1 MTSNMPSFFQTSV
14 ESLKGVGGRKAEIL
28 KKELQIFTLHDLM
41 YYFPYKYVDKSR
53 FYRICEIPQHPQ
65 AHLQIKGV
73 LTELHTVGERRG
85 RRLVGLFRDDS
96 GSMELVWFNGIAYME
111 KSLKLNH
118 PYIVFGKPQLFG
130 SRFSITHPEMHSEED
145 QPRGGISVAYQ
156 PFYNTTEKMK
166 RSGLDSRS
174 LSRLC
179 LQLLN
184 EYGSRIEESLPR
196 HLLKACRL
204 MPLREALT
212 NIHFPQS
219 GPLLQAA
226 QYRLKFDEM
235 FFLQLQLLQHR
246 QNRQLQQPG
255 FPMPKVGTHFH
266 KCYDSLPYDL
276 TDAQKK
282 VIREIR
288 SDLVSGRQMNRLLQ
302 GDVGSGKTIT
312 ALLVMLM
319 VIDNGYQACL
329 MAPTEILAE
338 QHFESISRTLAD
350 SGLRVEL
357 LTGSTK
363 PSVRKEM
370 LESLA
375 EGRIQLLIG
384 THTLIEEKVAFKSL
398 GLAVI
403 DEQHRFGVEQRA
415 KLWRKNNPPP
425 HVLIMTATPIPRTLS
440 MTLYGDLH
448 LSIIDEPPKNRKP
461 ILTYHYSQR
470 AWPEVYPF
478 VRKQIQAGR
487 QVFVVFPLI
496 EESEALDLQNLMEGY
511 EGFSRDFPEPYYHIS
526 LVHGRMDSADKNR
539 EMERFA
545 TGKTQLLLATS
556 VIEVGIDI
564 PNASVIIIENA
575 ERFGLSQLHQ
585 LRGRVGRGSEQ
596 SYCILLSGDKLTT
609 ESRRRIQAMVETN
622 NGFELADFDLKL
634 RGPGD
639 ISGTRQ
645 SGMMEFRLTDLAKDA
660 ELISYCRNMAQNL
673 LKDDPTLQK
682 EENREIAHYMKENPD
697 FRVDYLQI
705 S

>member
-1 MTSNMPSFFQTSV
+1 MPSIFQTPV
-14 ESLKGVGGRKAEIL
+14 EALKGVGSRKAEIL
-28 KKELQIFTLHDLM
+28 KKELQLFTLHDLL

-53 FYRICEIPQHPQ
+53 FYRICEVPEHAQSY
-65 AHLQIKGV
+65 LQLKGV
-73 LTELHTVGERRG
+73 ITSMQTVGEKRG
-85 RRLVGLFRDDS
+85 RRLVALFQDES
-96 GSMELVWFNGIAYME
+96 GCMELVWFNSIAYME
-111 KSLKLNH
+111 KQLQLNR

-130 SRFSITHPEMHSEED
+130 NRYSITHPEIQLEEE
-145 QPRGGISVAYQ
+145 RANSGIAIPFQ
-156 PFYNTTEKMK
+156 PFYNTSEKMK
-166 RSGLDSRS
+166 RSGLDSRNI
-174 LSRLC
+174 SRLC

-184 EYGSRIEESLPR
+184 EHGHRIEESLPR
-196 HLLKACRL
+196 RLLQACRL
-204 MPLREALT
+204 MPLREALK

-219 GPLLQAA
+219 DALLKAA
-226 QYRLKFDEM
+226 RYRLKFDEM

-246 QNRQLQQPG
+246 QHQQVSQAG
-255 FPMPKVGTHFH
+255 FPMPKIGSRFH
-266 KCYDSLPYDL
+266 QCYDRLPYGL
-276 TDAQKK
+276 TDAQKR

-288 SDLVSGRQMNRLLQ
+288 NDLVSGRQMNRLLQ

-312 ALLVMLM
+312 ALLVMLIA
-319 VIDNGYQACL
+319 IDNGFQACL

-338 QHFESISRTLAD
+338 QHYESIRRTLAE

-363 PSVRKEM
+363 AAARKAI
-370 LESLA
+370 LESLKTG
-375 EGRIQLLIG
+375 ETDLLIG
-384 THTLIEEKVAFKSL
+384 THALIEEKVAFHSL

-415 KLWRKNNPPP
+415 KLWRKNDPPP
-425 HVLIMTATPIPRTLS
+425 HVLVMTATPIPRTLA
-440 MTLYGDLH
+440 MTLYGDLQ
-448 LSIIDEPPKNRKP
+448 LSVIDELPKNRKP

-511 EGFSRDFPEPYYHIS
+511 EGFSRDFPEPYYHLS
-526 LVHGRMDSADKNR
+526 LVHGRMESAEKNR

-545 TGKTQLLLATS
+545 TGKSQILLATS

-564 PNASVIIIENA
+564 PNANVIIIENA

-596 SYCILLSGDKLTT
+596 SYCILLSGDKLTS

-639 ISGTRQ
+639 LSGTRQ
-645 SGMMEFRLTDLAKDA
+645 SGMLDFRLVDLAKD
-660 ELISYCRNMAQNL
+660 EKLIGYCRDIAQNL
-673 LKDDPTLQK
+673 LRDDPTLEK
-682 EENREIAHYMKENPD
+682 EENGEIRRHIDENPD
-697 FRVDYLQI
+697 FHVDYLQI

>member
-1 MTSNMPSFFQTSV
+1 MTHDTPTVFQMPV
-14 ESLKGVGGRKAEIL
+14 EELSGIGSRKAELL
-28 KKELQIFTLHDLM
+28 KKELRIFTLHDLL
-41 YYFPYKYVDKSR
+41 YYFPYKYVDKTR
-53 FYRICEIPQHPQ
+53 FYSIREIPQHPQ

-73 LTELHTVGERRG
+73 ITAMRTVGEKRQ
-85 RRLVGLFRDDS
+85 RRLVAEFTDNTGV
-96 GSMELVWFNGIAYME
+96 MELVWFNSISYME
-111 KSLKLNH
+111 KNLLQNR
-118 PYIVFGKPQLFG
+118 PYVVFGKPQLFG
-130 SRFSITHPEMHSEED
+130 RRFSITHPEMQLEEGR
-145 QPRGGISVAYQ
+145 QQGGIAVPYQ
-156 PFYNTTEKMK
+156 PFYNTSDKMK
-166 RSGLDSRS
+166 RAGLDSRNI
-174 LSRLC
+174 SRLC
-179 LQLLN
+179 MQLLN
-184 EYGSRIEESLPR
+184 NYGSRIVESLPA
-196 HLLKACRL
+196 HMLKANRL

-219 GPLLQAA
+219 DAMLKAA

-235 FFLQLQLLQHR
+235 FFLQLQLLQQR
-246 QNRQLQQPG
+246 QRHEMESPG
-255 FPMPKVGTHFH
+255 FHMPKIGSHFRNT
-266 KCYDSLPYDL
+266 YDRLPYGL
-276 TDAQKK
+276 TEAQKH

-288 SDLVSGRQMNRLLQ
+288 QDMISGRQMNRLLQ

-312 ALLVMLM
+312 ALLVMLIA
-319 VIDNGYQACL
+319 IDNGFQACL

-338 QHFESISRTLAD
+338 QHYESISRTLAD

-357 LTGSTK
+357 LTGSTRA
-363 PSVRKEM
+363 SVRKEM
-370 LESLA
+370 LEALKTG
-375 EGRIQLLIG
+375 EIQLLIG
-384 THTLIEEKVAFKSL
+384 THALIEEKVEFRAL

-425 HVLIMTATPIPRTLS
+425 HILIMTATPIPRTLS
-440 MTLYGDLH
+440 MTLYGDLRI
-448 LSIIDEPPKNRKP
+448 SVIDELPKNRKP
-461 ILTYHYSQR
+461 IFTYHYSQR
-470 AWPEVYPF
+470 AWPEIYPF

-496 EESEALDLQNLMEGY
+496 EESEALDLQNLTEGY
-511 EGFSRDFPEPYYHIS
+511 DNFSRDFPEPYYHIS
-526 LVHGRMDSADKNR
+526 FVHGRMESAEKNR

-596 SYCILLSGDKLTT
+596 SYCILMTGDKLTT
-609 ESRRRIQAMVETN
+609 ESRRRIQAMVESN

-639 ISGTRQ
+639 LTGTRQ
-645 SGMMEFRLTDLAKDA
+645 SGMIEFRLTDLAKDGQ
-660 ELISYCRNMAQNL
+660 LIEFCRKIAATIL
-673 LKDDPTLQK
+673 EEDPTLQK
-682 EENREIAHYMKENPD
+682 EENAEICRHLNENPD

>member
-1 MTSNMPSFFQTSV
+1 MTGDMLPFWQSPV
-14 ESLKGVGGRKAEIL
+14 KSLKGVGERKAEIL
-28 KKELQIFTLHDLM
+28 KKELQVFTLYDLL

-53 FYRICEIPQHPQ
+53 FYRISEVPMHAQSY
-65 AHLQIKGV
+65 LQIKGV
-73 LTELHTVGERRG
+73 ITGMQVIGEKRG
-85 RRLVGLFRDDS
+85 KRLVALFQDDS

-111 KSLKLNH
+111 KNLQLNR
-118 PYIVFGKPQLFG
+118 PYVVFGKPQLFG
-130 SRFSITHPEMHSEED
+130 QRFSITHPEIQLEEE
-145 QPRGGISVAYQ
+145 RANSGISIPFQ
-156 PFYNTTEKMK
+156 PFYNTSDKMK
-166 RSGLDSRS
+166 RSGLDSRNI
-174 LSRLC
+174 SRLC

-184 EYGSRIEESLPR
+184 EHGHRIEESLPR
-196 HLLKACRL
+196 RLLQTCRL

-219 GPLLQAA
+219 DSLLKAA
-226 QYRLKFDEM
+226 RYRLKFDEM
-235 FFLQLQLLQHR
+235 FFLQLQLLRHR
-246 QNRQLQQPG
+246 QHMQVSQAG
-255 FPMPKVGTHFH
+255 FPMPKIGSRFH
-266 KCYDSLPYDL
+266 QCYDRLPYGL
-276 TDAQKK
+276 TDAQKR

-288 SDLVSGRQMNRLLQ
+288 NDLVSGRQMNRLLQ

-312 ALLVMLM
+312 ALLVMLIA
-319 VIDNGYQACL
+319 IDNGFQACL

-338 QHFESISRTLAD
+338 QHYESISRTLAE

-363 PSVRKEM
+363 TAARRAL
-370 LESLA
+370 LEELKSGA
-375 EGRIQLLIG
+375 VDLLIG
-384 THTLIEEKVAFKSL
+384 THALIEEKVEFRNL

-415 KLWRKNNPPP
+415 KLWRKNDPPP
-425 HVLIMTATPIPRTLS
+425 HVLVMTATPIPRTLA
-440 MTLYGDLH
+440 MTLYGDLQ
-448 LSIIDEPPKNRKP
+448 LSVIDELPKNRKP

-526 LVHGRMDSADKNR
+526 LVHGRMDSAEKNR
-539 EMERFA
+539 EMEKFA
-545 TGKTQLLLATS
+545 SGKTQLLLATS

-564 PNASVIIIENA
+564 PTASVIIIENA

-596 SYCILLSGDKLTT
+596 SYCILLSGEKLTT
-609 ESRRRIQAMVETN
+609 ESRRRLQAMVETN

-639 ISGTRQ
+639 MSGTRQ
-645 SGMMEFRLTDLAKDA
+645 SGMMDFRLTDLTKD
-660 ELISYCRNMAQNL
+660 ERIIVYCRDIASGL
-673 LKDDPTLQK
+673 LDDDPTLEK
-682 EENREIAHYMKENPD
+682 EENAEIVRHMKENPQ
-697 FRVDYLQI
+697 FHVDYLQI

>member
-1 MTSNMPSFFQTSV
+1 MLSFFQTPV
-14 ESLKGVGGRKAEIL
+14 ESLKGVGSRKAEIL
-28 KKELQIFTLHDLM
+28 KKELQVFTLHDLL

-53 FYRICEIPQHPQ
+53 FYRICEVPLHAQSY
-65 AHLQIKGV
+65 LQIKGV
-73 LTELHTVGERRG
+73 ITGMQTIGEKRG
-85 RRLVGLFRDDS
+85 RRLVAQFMDDS
-96 GSMELVWFNGIAYME
+96 GCMELVWFNGIAYME
-111 KSLKLNH
+111 KNLRLDK
-118 PYIVFGKPQLFG
+118 PYVVFGKPQQFG
-130 SRFSITHPEMHSEED
+130 NRYSITHPEIQLEEE
-145 QPRGGISVAYQ
+145 RTNSGISIPFQ
-156 PFYNTTEKMK
+156 PFYNTSEKMK
-166 RSGLDSRS
+166 RSGLDSRNI
-174 LSRLC
+174 SRLC

-184 EYGSRIEESLPR
+184 EHGHRIEESLPR
-196 HLLKACRL
+196 HMLQSCRL

-219 GPLLQAA
+219 DALLKAA
-226 QYRLKFDEM
+226 RYRLKFDEM

-246 QNRQLQQPG
+246 QHRQVTQAG
-255 FPMPKVGTHFH
+255 FPMPKIGSHFH
-266 KCYDSLPYDL
+266 EVYARLPFGL

-312 ALLVMLM
+312 ALLVMLIA
-319 VIDNGYQACL
+319 IDNGFQTCL

-338 QHFESISRTLAD
+338 QHYESIRRTLAE

-363 PSVRKEM
+363 SAARKEI
-370 LESLA
+370 LEALK
-375 EGRIQLLIG
+375 EGAVDLLIG
-384 THTLIEEKVAFKSL
+384 THALIEEKVAFRSL

-415 KLWRKNNPPP
+415 KLWRKNDPPP
-425 HVLIMTATPIPRTLS
+425 HVLVMTATPIPRTLA
-440 MTLYGDLH
+440 MTLYGDLQ
-448 LSIIDEPPKNRKP
+448 LSVIDELPKNRKP

-526 LVHGRMDSADKNR
+526 LVHGRMESAEKNR

-545 TGKTQLLLATS
+545 TGQTQLLLATS

-564 PNASVIIIENA
+564 PNATVILIENA

-596 SYCILLSGDKLTT
+596 SYCILLSGDKLSN
-609 ESRRRIQAMVETN
+609 ESRRRIEAMVETN

-639 ISGTRQ
+639 LSGTRQ
-645 SGMMEFRLTDLAKDA
+645 SGMMDFRLTDLAKD
-660 ELISYCRNMAQNL
+660 EKLISYCRDIAQNL
-673 LKDDPTLQK
+673 LQDDPTLEK
-682 EENREIAHYMKENPD
+682 EENDEIRRYMKENPD

>member
-1 MTSNMPSFFQTSV
+1 MTGNMLPFWQTPV
-14 ESLKGVGGRKAEIL
+14 EFLKGVGGRKADIL
-28 KKELQIFTLHDLM
+28 KKELQVFTLYDLL

-53 FYRICEIPQHPQ
+53 FYLIREIPQHAQ
-65 AHLQIKGV
+65 AYLQIKGII
-73 LTELHTVGERRG
+73 TELRIVGEKRG
-85 RRLVGLFRDDS
+85 RRLVATFQDSS

-111 KSLKLNH
+111 KNLRLNL
-118 PYIVFGKPQLFG
+118 PYVVFGKPQQFG
-130 SRFSITHPEMHSEED
+130 QHYSITHPEMHTEEE
-145 QPRGGISVAYQ
+145 QTRGSITVAYQ
-156 PFYNTTEKMK
+156 PFYNTSEKMK

-174 LSRLC
+174 ISRLC

-184 EYGSRIEESLPR
+184 DYSSRITESLPGYIR
-196 HLLKACRL
+196 EACRL
-204 MPLREALT
+204 MPLPQALT

-219 GPLLQAA
+219 NALLQAA

-235 FFLQLQLLQHR
+235 FFLQLQLLRHR
-246 QNRQLQQPG
+246 QHQSLQQQG
-255 FPMPKVGTHFH
+255 FPMPKIGAHFH
-266 KCYDSLPYDL
+266 HCYDNLPYQL
-276 TDAQKK
+276 TEAQKK

-288 SDLVSGRQMNRLLQ
+288 NDLVSGHQMNRLLQ

-312 ALLVMLM
+312 ALLIMLIA
-319 VIDNGYQACL
+319 IDNGYQACL

-338 QHFESISRTLAD
+338 QHFQSISRTLAG

-363 PSVRKEM
+363 APVRRKL
-370 LESLA
+370 LEDLQQ
-375 EGRIQLLIG
+375 GDIQLIVG
-384 THTLIEEKVAFKSL
+384 THVLIEEKVVFRSL
-398 GLAVI
+398 GIAVI

-415 KLWRKNNPPP
+415 KLWRKSDPPP

-448 LSIIDEPPKNRKP
+448 LSVIDEVPKNRKP
-461 ILTYHYSQR
+461 IQTYHYSQR

-478 VRKQIQAGR
+478 VRKQLQQGR
-487 QVFVVFPLI
+487 QAFVVFPLI

-511 EGFSRDFPEPYYHIS
+511 EAFQRDFPEPYFHIS
-526 LVHGRMDSADKNR
+526 FVHGRMDSEEKNR

-585 LRGRVGRGSEQ
+585 LRGRVGRGAEQ
-596 SYCILLSGDKLTT
+596 SYCILLTGDKLTS
-609 ESRRRIQAMVETN
+609 ESRRRIQAMVDTN

-639 ISGTRQ
+639 MSGTRQ
-645 SGMMEFRLTDLAKDA
+645 SGMMEFRLVDLVKD
-660 ELISYCRNMAQNL
+660 EKIISYCRNIAQQVL
-673 LKDDPTLQK
+673 QKDPTL
-682 EENREIAHYMKENPD
+682 ENKENAEIRHYLDENPHS
-697 FRVDYLQI
+697 RVDYLQI

>member
-1 MTSNMPSFFQTSV
+1 MTGDMLPFWQTPV

-28 KKELQIFTLHDLM
+28 KKELQVFTLYDLL

-53 FYRICEIPQHPQ
+53 FYRISEVPMHAQSY
-65 AHLQIKGV
+65 LQIKGV
-73 LTELHTVGERRG
+73 ITSMQIIGEKRG
-85 RRLVGLFRDDS
+85 RRLVALFQDDS

-111 KSLKLNH
+111 KNLQLNR
-118 PYIVFGKPQLFG
+118 PYVVFGKPQLFG
-130 SRFSITHPEMHSEED
+130 QRYSITHPEIQLEEE
-145 QPRGGISVAYQ
+145 RVNSGISIPFQ
-156 PFYNTTEKMK
+156 PFYNTSEKMK
-166 RSGLDSRS
+166 RSGLDSRNI
-174 LSRLC
+174 SRLC
-179 LQLLN
+179 MQLLN
-184 EYGSRIEESLPR
+184 EHGHRIEESLPR
-196 HLLKACRL
+196 HMLQACRL

-219 GPLLQAA
+219 DSLLKAA
-226 QYRLKFDEM
+226 RYRLKFDEM
-235 FFLQLQLLQHR
+235 FFLQLQLLRHRQHR
-246 QNRQLQQPG
+246 QVSQAG
-255 FPMPKVGTHFH
+255 FPMPKIGGNFH
-266 KCYDSLPYDL
+266 KCYEKLPFGL

-312 ALLVMLM
+312 ALLVMLIA
-319 VIDNGYQACL
+319 IDNGFQACL

-338 QHFESISRTLAD
+338 QHYASISRTLAE

-363 PSVRKEM
+363 SALRKKM
-370 LESLA
+370 LEDLKSGA
-375 EGRIQLLIG
+375 IDLLIG
-384 THTLIEEKVAFKSL
+384 THALIEDKVEFGNL

-415 KLWRKNNPPP
+415 KLWRKNDPPP
-425 HVLIMTATPIPRTLS
+425 HVLVMTATPIPRTLA
-440 MTLYGDLH
+440 MTLYGDLQ
-448 LSIIDEPPKNRKP
+448 LSVIDELPKNRKP

-526 LVHGRMDSADKNR
+526 LVHGRMDGADKNR

-596 SYCILLSGDKLTT
+596 SYCILLSGDKLTA
-609 ESRRRIQAMVETN
+609 ESRRRLQAMVDTN

-639 ISGTRQ
+639 MSGTRQ
-645 SGMMEFRLTDLAKDA
+645 SGMMDFRLIDLAKD
-660 ELISYCRNMAQNL
+660 EKIISYCREIAQNL
-673 LKDDPTLQK
+673 LREDPTLEK
-682 EENREIAHYMKENPD
+682 DENREIRLHLDEIAK

-705 S
+705 R

>member
-1 MTSNMPSFFQTSV
+1 MTGDMLPFWQTPV
-14 ESLKGVGGRKAEIL
+14 ESLKGVGSRKAEIL
-28 KKELQIFTLHDLM
+28 KKELQIFTLYDLL

-53 FYRICEIPQHPQ
+53 FYRISEVPMHAQSY
-65 AHLQIKGV
+65 LQIKGV
-73 LTELHTVGERRG
+73 ITGMQVIGEKRG
-85 RRLVGLFRDDS
+85 KRLVALFQDDS

-111 KSLKLNH
+111 KNLKLNR
-118 PYIVFGKPQLFG
+118 PYVVFGKPQLFG
-130 SRFSITHPEMHSEED
+130 QRFSITHPEIQLEEERANNNI
-145 QPRGGISVAYQ
+145 PIPFQ
-156 PFYNTTEKMK
+156 PFYNTSEKMK

-174 LSRLC
+174 ISRLC
-179 LQLLN
+179 MQLLDG
-184 EYGSRIEESLPR
+184 YSHRIEESLPH
-196 HLLKACRL
+196 HLLQACRL

-219 GPLLQAA
+219 DALLKAA
-226 QYRLKFDEM
+226 RYRLKFDEM

-246 QNRQLQQPG
+246 QNRQVSQEG
-255 FPMPKVGTHFH
+255 FPMPKIGDNFH
-266 KCYDSLPYDL
+266 KCYEKLPFGL

-312 ALLVMLM
+312 ALLVMLIA
-319 VIDNGYQACL
+319 IDNGFQACL

-338 QHFESISRTLAD
+338 QHYESISRTLAE

-363 PSVRKEM
+363 SALRKKM
-370 LESLA
+370 LEDLKSGA
-375 EGRIQLLIG
+375 IDLLIG
-384 THTLIEEKVAFKSL
+384 THALIEDKVEFGNL

-415 KLWRKNNPPP
+415 KLWRKNDPPP
-425 HVLIMTATPIPRTLS
+425 HVLVMTATPIPRTLA
-440 MTLYGDLH
+440 MTLYGDLQ
-448 LSIIDEPPKNRKP
+448 LSVIDELPKNRKP

-526 LVHGRMDSADKNR
+526 LVHGRMDSAEKNR

-596 SYCILLSGDKLTT
+596 SYCILLSGDKLTA
-609 ESRRRIQAMVETN
+609 ESRRRLQAMVETN

-639 ISGTRQ
+639 MSGTRQ
-645 SGMMEFRLTDLAKDA
+645 SGMLDFRLIDLAKD
-660 ELISYCRNMAQNL
+660 EKIISYCREIAKNL
-673 LKDDPTLQK
+673 LREDPTLEK
-682 EENREIAHYMKENPD
+682 DENIEIRRHMDEIAK